1 MSENPPNILFI
12 HSDQHRFDCLELP
25 EHGGHPLLRTPNL
38 ARLAA
43 EGVNFDHA
51 FCPVPVCV
59 PSRNSLIHG
68 LWPTR
73 HGVIANWGT
82 EAPFPDTSRLPSFTW
97 ALRDGGYRLAHV
109 GKWQVHPQKSAADYG
124 FDLAISDR
132 EYDRWRAAQGLP
144 PQPHSNHWFGQV
156 DPGVSPA
163 QTRIGWGADRVIDLL
178 RSGARP
184 FFIQWDLREPHLP
197 NIVPEPY
204 CSLYPPEQ
212 IPPWPSFPDP
222 LIGKPYIQAQQR
234 RTWQIDG
241 WTWAEW
247 APIVSRYLG
256 CISLIDAQIGR
267 LLDTLDDLD
276 LTSNTLVVYSTDH
289 GDLCG
294 AHGMIDKHYVM
305 YDDVVRVPLIM
316 RWPERIAA
324 QSRCDAFVS
333 HAIDLAY
340 TFCRVAGVHIPEMF
354 QGQDLLALYRGEIEA
369 RKDIFAVYYG
379 NQFGL
384 YSQRMLRD
392 RRWKYVWN
400 AVAEDELYDLVDDPG
415 ELHNRAT
422 DSTCAETLARMRRRL
437 VTWMEQVGDP
447 LLNVWTRKQLLEGL
461 SV

>member
-1 MSENPPNILFI
+1 MNDNRPNILFI
-12 HSDQHRFDCLELP
+12 QSDQHRFDCL
-25 EHGGHPLLRTPNL
+25 GCAGHPLLRTPNL
-38 ARLAA
+38 DRLATQ
-43 EGVNFDHA
+43 GVHFDHA
-51 FCPVPVCV
+51 FCPVPVCI

-82 EAPFPDTSRLPSFTW
+82 EAPFPDTSALPTFTW

-109 GKWQVHPQKSAADYG
+109 GKWQVHPQKSPADYG
-124 FDLAISDR
+124 FDLAIGDR
-132 EYDRWRAAQGLP
+132 QYDAWRSAQGLP
-144 PQPHSNHWFGQV
+144 PMPRQNGWFGEV
-156 DPGVSPA
+156 DPGVSSA
-163 QTRIGWGADRVIDLL
+163 QTRVGWGAERVIELL
-178 RSGARP
+178 RSSTSP

-197 NIVPEPY
+197 NVIPEPY
-204 CSLYPPEQ
+204 ASLYPPER

-241 WTWAEW
+241 WTWADW
-247 APIVSRYLG
+247 APVVGRYLG
-256 CISLIDAQIGR
+256 CLSLIDEQIGR
-267 LLDTLDDLD
+267 VLDVLDDLG

-316 RWPERIAA
+316 RWPEQIAPGG
-324 QSRCDAFVS
+324 RCNAFVS
-333 HAIDLAY
+333 HAVDLAY
-340 TFCRVAGVHIPEMF
+340 TFCRVAGVPVPETF
-354 QGQDLLALYRGEIEA
+354 QGQDLLALLKGKIEA
-369 RKDIFAVYYG
+369 KEDIFAVYYG

-400 AVAEDELYDLVDDPG
+400 AVAEDELYDMVNDPG

-422 DSTCAETLARMRRRL
+422 DPACADTLSQMRRRL
-437 VTWMEQVGDP
+437 VAWMEAVGDP
-447 LLNVWTRKQLLEGL
+447 LLNVWTRKQLLENL